1 MIRADTYYYEELKM
15 KDIQRRELKIT
26 DVTTREA
33 ENGKRMIEGM
43 IPYNQRSEYM
53 GFYEFITPS
62 AFNKTLADGADVRAF
77 QNHDTTRLLGRVKN
91 GSLRLRSDEFGLHI
105 ECDLP
110 DTSYGED
117 VYNLI
122 RDGYNTGMSFGFT
135 TLQDRWE
142 QQEIEGRM
150 VDVCYLL
157 EVRLYEVS
165 FCVSFPAYEATNSQA
180 RNIRSIIED
189 INAIKPEDLSE
200 EDRQA
205 LNTKLRELIPE
216 VEEPAPAEPTPAET
230 ITEAESEQERQLDA
244 FLNELR
250 NKE

>member
-1 MIRADTYYYEELKM
+1 M

-62 AFNKTLADGADVRAF
+62 AFNKTIADGADVRAF

-117 VYNLI
+117 VI
-122 RDGYNTGMSFGFT
+122 HHDSGQMGETG
-135 TLQDRWE
+135 DR
-142 QQEIEGRM
+142 GTHGG
-150 VDVCYLL
+150 CLL
-157 EVRLYEVS
+157 PS
-165 FCVSFPAYEATNSQA
+165 
-180 RNIRSIIED
+180 
-189 INAIKPEDLSE
+189 
-200 EDRQA
+200 
-205 LNTKLRELIPE
+205 
-216 VEEPAPAEPTPAET
+216 
-230 ITEAESEQERQLDA
+230 
-244 FLNELR
+244 
-250 NKE
+250 

>member
-180 RNIRSIIED
+180 RNIRSIIDD

>member
-1 MIRADTYYYEELKM
+1 M
-15 KDIQRRELKIT
+15 KDIQRRDLKIT
-26 DVTTREA
+26 DVKTRET

-53 GFYEFITPS
+53 GFYEYITPS

-77 QNHDTTRLLGRVKN
+77 QNHDTTLLLGRVKN
-91 GSLRLRSDEFGLHI
+91 GSLRLRSDEVGLHI

-110 DTSYGED
+110 DTSYGEN

-135 TLQDRWE
+135 TVQDRWE
-142 QQEIEGRM
+142 TQEIDGRL

-165 FCVSFPAYEATNSQA
+165 FCVSFPAYEATNSKA
-180 RNIRSIIED
+180 RSVRSILD
-189 INAIKPEDLSE
+189 DFNAIKPEDLSE
-200 EDRQA
+200 EDKQA
-205 LNTKLRELIPE
+205 INTKLRELIPE
-216 VEEPAPAEPTPAET
+216 VEEPAPAEPTPAAES
-230 ITEAESEQERQLDA
+230 TEAEIEQERQLDA
-244 FLNELR
+244 LLNELR
-250 NKE
+250 NKEKSYGREKA